1 MNTGPLRR
9 ALIAPRRYSRAD
21 LHCLQTVDY
30 PAAAMTYAIGRL
42 QTGVEW
48 AHARVRENRR
58 SDDVRFPVSDDTI
71 AEGRRRSINV
81 DSACGI
87 W

>member
-1 MNTGPLRR
+1 MRSVGSKLASNRR
-9 ALIAPRRYSRAD
+9 
-21 LHCLQTVDY
+21 T
-30 PAAAMTYAIGRL
+30 
-42 QTGVEW
+42 
-48 AHARVRENRR
+48 RVRENRR

-81 DSACGI
+81 DSACEI

>member
-1 MNTGPLRR
+1 MFGSKLASN
-9 ALIAPRRYSRAD
+9 SR
-21 LHCLQTVDY
+21 T
-30 PAAAMTYAIGRL
+30 
-42 QTGVEW
+42 
-48 AHARVRENRR
+48 RVRENRGS
-58 SDDVRFPVSDDTI
+58 SDNVRFPVSYGTI